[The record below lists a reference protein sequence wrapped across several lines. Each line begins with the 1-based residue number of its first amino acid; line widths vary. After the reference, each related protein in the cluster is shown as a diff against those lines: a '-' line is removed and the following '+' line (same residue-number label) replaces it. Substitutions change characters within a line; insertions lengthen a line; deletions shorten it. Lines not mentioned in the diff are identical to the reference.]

1 MSIVKKFRIISF
13 KDKNKIL
20 KLKKLSIKFGK
31 KVIFENLNLE
41 LNKGQILGLLGPNG
55 AGKST
60 IFNLI
65 IGLIKPDYG
74 SIVINNNDITKYPT
88 YSRAQKF
95 KIGFVPQFGGY
106 FHGLSV
112 YQNLKAIAE
121 IKIMDKRHQEEKINT
136 LISKFELDNVRN
148 VKTGLLSGGQKKKL
162 VISMSL
168 ISDPQILLLDEP
180 FAALDVMTIKM
191 LQNIIIN
198 LQSNSGISIIL
209 CDHQARDLLNCVD
222 VAAIINNGKVIAQG
236 TPSNLINNIDARNA
250 YFGDSFNIN

>member
-1 MSIVKKFRIISF
+1 M
-13 KDKNKIL
+13 
-20 KLKKLSIKFGK
+20 
-31 KVIFENLNLE
+31 
-41 LNKGQILGLLGPNG
+41 LGPNG

-74 SIVINNNDITKYPT
+74 SIIINNNDITKFPT

-106 FHGLSV
+106 YGLSV

-121 IKIMDKRHQEEKINT
+121 INIIDKRHQEEKINT

-148 VKTGLLSGGQKKKL
+148 VKQTYYQGQKL
-162 VISMSL
+162 VISMAL

-209 CDHQARDLLNCVD
+209 CDHQTRDLLNCVD
-222 VAAIINNGKVIAQG
+222 VAAIINDGKVIAQEH
-236 TPSNLINNIDARNA
+236 LQI
-250 YFGDSFNIN
+250 

>member
-1 MSIVKKFRIISF
+1 MSVIKKFRIISF

-31 KVIFENLNLE
+31 KVIFENLNLD

-74 SIVINNNDITKYPT
+74 SIIINNNDITKFPT

-121 IKIMDKRHQEEKINT
+121 INIIDKRHQEEKINT

-148 VKTGLLSGGQKKKL
+148 VKTNLLSGGQKKKL
-162 VISMSL
+162 VISMAL

-222 VAAIINNGKVIAQG
+222 VAAIINDGKVIAQG
-236 TPSNLINNIDARNA
+236 TPSNLINNIEARNA
-250 YFGDSFNIN
+250 YFGDSFKIN

>member
-1 MSIVKKFRIISF
+1 MSVIKKFRIISF

-31 KVIFENLNLE
+31 KVIFENLNLD
-41 LNKGQILGLLGPNG
+41 LNKGQILGLLSKWSR
-55 AGKST
+55 KST

-74 SIVINNNDITKYPT
+74 SIIINNNDITKFPT

-121 IKIMDKRHQEEKINT
+121 INIIDKRHQEEKINT

-148 VKTGLLSGGQKKKL
+148 VKTNLLSGGQKK
-162 VISMSL
+162 ISYFNGTNFRS
-168 ISDPQILLLDEP
+168 SNT
-180 FAALDVMTIKM
+180 FA
-191 LQNIIIN
+191 
-198 LQSNSGISIIL
+198 
-209 CDHQARDLLNCVD
+209 RR
-222 VAAIINNGKVIAQG
+222 AICR
-236 TPSNLINNIDARNA
+236 S
-250 YFGDSFNIN
+250 